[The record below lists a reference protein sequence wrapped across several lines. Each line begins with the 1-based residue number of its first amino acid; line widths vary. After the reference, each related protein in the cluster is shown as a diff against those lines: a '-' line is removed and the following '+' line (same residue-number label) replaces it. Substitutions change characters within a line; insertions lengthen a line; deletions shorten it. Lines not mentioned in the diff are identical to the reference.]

1 MQHVPKK
8 NTLKRSEAPGIDHNE
23 PLLQPH
29 SHHRAAHDAPMRLQ
43 DEKADV
49 ILKYMADEA
58 RNLKAYGELPESI
71 RVNDADV
78 FDEYE
83 GDDND
88 DIVEFDDID
97 DI

>member
-1 MQHVPKK
+1 LISASYCCERCAD
-8 NTLKRSEAPGIDHNE
+8 TADT
-23 PLLQPH
+23 
-29 SHHRAAHDAPMRLQ
+29 LQ

-58 RNLKAYGELPESI
+58 RNLKAYGELPENI

-78 FDEYE
+78 FEEYE
-83 GDDND
+83 GDEND
-88 DIVEFDDID
+88 DIIEFDAID

>member
-1 MQHVPKK
+1 MQGV
-8 NTLKRSEAPGIDHNE
+8 
-23 PLLQPH
+23 
-29 SHHRAAHDAPMRLQ
+29 Q

-58 RNLKAYGELPESI
+58 RNLKAYGELPDNI

-78 FDEYE
+78 FEEYE

-88 DIVEFDDID
+88 DIVEFDDIE